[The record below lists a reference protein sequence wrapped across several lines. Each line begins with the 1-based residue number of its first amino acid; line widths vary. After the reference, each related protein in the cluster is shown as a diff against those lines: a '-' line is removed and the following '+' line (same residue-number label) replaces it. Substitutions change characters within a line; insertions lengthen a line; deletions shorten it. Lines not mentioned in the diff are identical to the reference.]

1 MDPLAYQK
9 FLRTPFNSMNAYVC
23 SKDGCNTCLTTW
35 CWVCS
40 NCFCQAHCESGLKE
54 SKTPKQMT
62 HGDKLEK
69 DLIERGLK
77 ELEENQHASLE
88 KYNKKMQLLIRQ
100 AKEQKDFRGDISS
113 V

>member
-1 MDPLAYQK
+1 
-9 FLRTPFNSMNAYVC
+9 
-23 SKDGCNTCLTTW
+23 
-35 CWVCS
+35 
-40 NCFCQAHCESGLKE
+40 
-54 SKTPKQMT
+54 MT

-69 DLIERGLK
+69 DLIEKGLK
-77 ELEENQHASLE
+77 ELEENQNASLE